1 MKVRVLVEQGQPH
14 LEGYIAS
21 GEVVELDNQ
30 RAKEL
35 LDRKEAEPI
44 AEKASV
50 RAEKRPSGQKAEKR
64 G

>member
-14 LEGYIAS
+14 REGYIAS

-35 LDRKEAEPI
+35 LAANQAEPV
-44 AEKASV
+44 AVKS
-50 RAEKRPSGQKAEKR
+50 SQKAEKR

>member
-14 LEGYIAS
+14 QKGYIAS

-35 LDRKEAEPI
+35 LEQNQAEPV
-44 AEKASV
+44 AVK
-50 RAEKRPSGQKAEKR
+50 RADSSEKRPSTRKTEKR
-64 G
+64 